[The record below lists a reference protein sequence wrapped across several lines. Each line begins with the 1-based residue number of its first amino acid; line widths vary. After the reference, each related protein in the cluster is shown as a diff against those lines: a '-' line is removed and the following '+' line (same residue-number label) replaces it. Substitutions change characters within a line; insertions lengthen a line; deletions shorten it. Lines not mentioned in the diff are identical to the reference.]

1 MFLSL
6 AGSSFTTT
14 FTRICVATFGFT
26 SVEKDIQDGREP
38 DVKATVLFVVSKE
51 KSYSVSPIIT
61 EPMSLLLAVVCSKY
75 LEYISV
81 LDVFE
86 I

>member
-14 FTRICVATFGFT
+14 FTRICVATFGFA

-38 DVKATVLFVVSKE
+38 FFKTTVLFDVLKE
-51 KSYSVSPIIT
+51 KSYSVSPIMR
-61 EPMSLLLAVVCSKY
+61 EPMSLLLDILFAKY